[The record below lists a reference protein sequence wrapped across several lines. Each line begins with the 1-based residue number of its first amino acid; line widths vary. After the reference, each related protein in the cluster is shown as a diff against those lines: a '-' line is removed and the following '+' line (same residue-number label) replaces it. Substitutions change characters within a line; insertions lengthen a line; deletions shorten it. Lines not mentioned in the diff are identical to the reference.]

1 MRNPPVLVS
10 VIGFFAMLA
19 GLYWLYLGL
28 RLLGFDWFGALGDL
42 PVYEQ
47 TGLWGW
53 LALGAGIAWISAA
66 AGLWALQP
74 WAWTFTIII
83 AGIALFEAFMWFLEF
98 PGTGVGFSAALM
110 PLIIIFYMNSREIRA
125 AFGKD
130 VTVSQD

>member
-1 MRNPPVLVS
+1 MIS
-10 VIGFFAMLA
+10 
-19 GLYWLYLGL
+19 
-28 RLLGFDWFGALGDL
+28 RL
-42 PVYEQ
+42 YEQ

-66 AGLWALQP
+66 SGLWALQP

-130 VTVSQD
+130 VTGSQD